1 MPAEAELA
9 RRYLAA
15 FGPAT
20 PEDLAWW
27 AGWGKAQVE
36 RALAT
41 IEAVPVELA
50 GGGSGMLLPDD
61 LAGVPK
67 PEPWAAVLP
76 ALDSTPMGWHER
88 DWFLGE
94 HGPRLFDRAGN
105 IGPSL
110 WWNGAIVGG
119 WAQHKDGTVV
129 TRMLTDIGSNGEA
142 AVRREAETLSERI
155 ADVRLTA
162 RTRSRT
168 WLEDELP

>member
-1 MPAEAELA
+1 MPVEAELA

-27 AGWGKAQVE
+27 AGWGKAQVK

-50 GGGSGMLLPDD
+50 GGGSGVLLPDD
-61 LAGVPK
+61 LAECRSRNRGQRCCRRWTPRRWAGTNGTGSSVSTVLGCSTGPATSARRCGGTVP
-67 PEPWAAVLP
+67 
-76 ALDSTPMGWHER
+76 S
-88 DWFLGE
+88 
-94 HGPRLFDRAGN
+94 
-105 IGPSL
+105 S
-110 WWNGAIVGG
+110 
-119 WAQHKDGTVV
+119 AQHKDGTVV
-129 TRMLTDIGSNGEA
+129 TRMLTDIGSDGEA
-142 AVRREAETLSERI
+142 AVRREAEALSERI

-168 WLEDELP
+168 WLEDELR